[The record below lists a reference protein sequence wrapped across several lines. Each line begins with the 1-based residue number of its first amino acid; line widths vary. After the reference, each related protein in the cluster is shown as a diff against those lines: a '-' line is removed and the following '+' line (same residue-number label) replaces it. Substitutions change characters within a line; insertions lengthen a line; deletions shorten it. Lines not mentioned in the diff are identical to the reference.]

1 MIGSNLMKLF
11 GIGATPTSAPPAD
24 GLTEADRRAIAA
36 DLRPLDEVETGLGE
50 AVTRHVL
57 DGEKA
62 TAFLR
67 VEALLQPGQS
77 GSNASISAALQPWG
91 AYTKNEKEAARRRAT
106 RERVIMK
113 LEGFDPAVMRRYGEL
128 FAFHYATQGYRWNF
142 PGSDAS
148 PLWLRSLVALV
159 WNHLNGTDTPKGAGF
174 LSASR
179 ILAMLEGAG
188 IASLRPLVDCA
199 FSDGEER
206 RYGGS
211 GSANFLSMHGF
222 AEALAARPDEAVNAI
237 RKLAV
242 SGRKVMIEFLARTK
256 LIDADARFFDFVFGS
271 AGEGARPVREAAI
284 AALSGAD
291 EARLRA
297 KAEEA
302 LASRQS
308 SDRLAGVRVMLAR
321 LGAEALPILDA
332 HEASGEKAKAVLQ
345 TIATARGAAALAGES
360 AEGAADGAEGFVA
373 FDGTFVPAPPPPE
386 PEQPLP
392 ADLESALRDVFEAVN
407 AAARADYDRT
417 PAGRKWNERPAK
429 PFVPPIDPGFA
440 RLVVAAM
447 RGESLSQSD
456 RARVLQSVSGSL
468 DHWMVTARRAH
479 WSGLA
484 AVLGRSDVGPVALA
498 RLHFLGDGRNP
509 AWTRVVQD
517 VLGLYSYTSDAAEKE
532 LKRRLEADADFRAVA
547 EAAEQADRW
556 FHEEFAACGSSYVN
570 FPAHPKP
577 PRSGTVWPVLSANM
591 KAIDSA
597 FGSASGRARGNAA
610 DVALYCLRFFPRLP
624 SRFFPAVVD
633 RASQGTVRQR
643 NFARWLLRDVADL
656 TPVIAPMLEA
666 GPEATRIAGAR
677 WLGERRDPAAIAPL
691 RAALPKEKSVAASA
705 AILAALAACGDDVSD
720 QFSEEKLL
728 ADADTG
734 LAKTKADFSA
744 LFDADNLPALR
755 WADGRPVPEKLV
767 RWWFV
772 RAHKLKNPGGDPLL
786 HMALE
791 RLDRGD
797 AERLGR
803 EVLAA
808 FIAYDTRRPSSEE
821 ANAYAGQYAKS
832 RADSY
837 KRWRPDY
844 TEELAFAE
852 LRRDKLAEYLG
863 SALDH
868 RGLLALARFA
878 PPAES
883 TALVK
888 RFLRDHGKRPN
899 QCRALV
905 DALMANPVPSVLQL
919 VLAASQRHKQPG
931 LRKYAGEVAA
941 RYAED
946 RGWTPAELADRT
958 IPTAGLD
965 ETGILELPIGER
977 TFRARLETAK
987 NKKGGQELRLVL
999 ENPDGKPVASLPSP
1013 SGPDEAAEAKD
1024 AKSALSAAKKELKQT
1039 AELQTKRLYEAMC
1052 SGRIWPREDFEG
1064 FILGHPV
1071 MGRLVRRLVLSG
1083 HDAQGA
1089 PVASFRALD
1098 DGSFTDAEDGRIE
1111 IADFAG
1117 IAIAHRATLGE
1128 AASEAWRTH
1137 LTDYEVAPLFEQFER
1152 PTLEGAKPE
1161 ATRIEDRRG
1170 WMIDNLALRSA
1181 AEALGYGRGSVE
1193 DGAGFYTYEKT
1204 FPDSGL
1210 VAVIEFSGSYIGET
1224 ERVAKF
1230 LTTLTFEPAGGE
1242 RAGRWFGSDNGVKL
1256 ADVPPV
1262 LLSEAW
1268 NDYRQIAAKGT
1279 GFDPEHERKGGW

>member
-1 MIGSNLMKLF
+1 MKLF
-11 GIGATPTSAPPAD
+11 GIGATPATARSAE

-36 DLRPLDEVETGLGE
+36 DLQPLDEVEKGLGE

-57 DGEKA
+57 GGEEA
-62 TAFLR
+62 SAFLR
-67 VEALLQPGQS
+67 IEALLAGGRN
-77 GSNASISAALQPWG
+77 GSPPDIVSALQPWG
-91 AYTKNEKEAARRRAT
+91 AYTENKTENKRRLAARA
-106 RERVIMK
+106 RVIMG
-113 LEGFDPAVMRRYGEL
+113 LEGFDPGVMRRYGQL
-128 FAFHYATQGYRWNF
+128 FAYHYATGSYRWNF

-148 PLWLRSLVALV
+148 PLWLRTLVAMV
-159 WNHLNGTDTPKGAGF
+159 TNHLDRDQNPKGAGF
-174 LSASR
+174 LSVPR
-179 ILAMLEGAG
+179 IAAMLEGAG
-188 IASLRPLVDCA
+188 IAFLRPLVDCA
-199 FSDGEER
+199 FTDGEER
-206 RYGGS
+206 RYSSSGS
-211 GSANFLSMHGF
+211 GSYLRMDGF
-222 AEALAARPDEAVNAI
+222 AEALAARPDEALEAI
-237 RKLAV
+237 RALAA
-242 SGRKVMIEFLARTK
+242 SGRLTMLNLLARTQ
-256 LIDADARFFDFVFGS
+256 LINADPRFFDFAFAS
-271 AGEGARPVREAAI
+271 AGDGSRVVRDGAI
-284 AALSGAD
+284 ATLAGAD
-291 EARLRA
+291 AARIRQ
-297 KAEEA
+297 KANEA
-302 LASRQS
+302 LASRQAA
-308 SDRLAGVRVMLAR
+308 DRLAAVRMLLAR
-321 LGAEALPILDA
+321 FGAEALPILDA

-345 TIATARGAAALAGES
+345 AIATARGTATLASES
-360 AEGAADGAEGFVA
+360 DDGVADGAEGFVA
-373 FDGTFVPAPPPPE
+373 FDGALVPAPPPSEPE
-386 PEQPLP
+386 PPLP
-392 ADLESALRDVFEAVN
+392 ADLEAALREVFEAVN
-407 AAARADYDRT
+407 AAARVDYDRT
-417 PAGRKWNERPAK
+417 PPGKNWNERPAK
-429 PFVPPIDPGFA
+429 PFAQPIDPRVA
-440 RLVVAAM
+440 RHVVAAM
-447 RGESLSQSD
+447 RGESLSDAD
-456 RARVLQSVSGSL
+456 RKWVRRTVAGHL
-468 DHWMVTARRAH
+468 DHWMTTARRAH
-479 WSGLA
+479 WSGLL
-484 AVLGRSDVGPVALA
+484 AVMGRNDVGTVAIA
-498 RLHFLGDGRNP
+498 RLLFLDEGRNR

-517 VLGLYSYTSDAAEKE
+517 VLGLHSYTSDAAEKE
-532 LKRRLEADADFRAVA
+532 LKRRLEAGADFRAVIEAA
-547 EAAEQADRW
+547 EAAERPFRA
-556 FHEEFAACGSSYVN
+556 EYAECESGYAN
-570 FPAHPKP
+570 FPTHPKA
-577 PRSGTVWPVLSANM
+577 PRNDSVWPVLSANM
-591 KAIDSA
+591 DVLDAG
-597 FGSASGRARGNAA
+597 FGTVTSRARGNAA
-610 DVALYCLRFFPRLP
+610 DVALFALRFFPRLP
-624 SRFFPAVVD
+624 RRFFPAVVD
-633 RASQGTVRQR
+633 RASQGTLRQR
-643 NFARWLLRDVADL
+643 NFARWLLRDIADL

-691 RAALPKEKSVAASA
+691 RAALLKEKSVGASA

-728 ADADTG
+728 ADAEAG
-734 LAKTKADFSA
+734 LAKTKADFSV

-755 WADGRPVPEKLV
+755 WADGRPVPPKLV

-791 RLDRGD
+791 RLDRSD

-803 EVLAA
+803 EVLSA

-821 ANAYAGQYAKS
+821 ANAYAGQHAKS
-832 RADSY
+832 RADGY
-837 KRWRPDY
+837 KRWRQDY
-844 TEELAFAE
+844 TEDLAFAE
-852 LRRDKLAEYLG
+852 LRREKLAEYLG

-878 PPAES
+878 PAAES

-905 DALMANPVPSVLQL
+905 DALMANPTPSVLQL

-987 NKKGGQELRLVL
+987 NKKGGQDLRLVL

-1013 SGPDEAAEAKD
+1013 SDPDEASEAKD
-1024 AKSALSAAKKELKQT
+1024 AKAALSAAKKELKQT

-1052 SGRIWPREDFEG
+1052 SGRIWSREDFEG

-1071 MGRLVRRLVLSG
+1071 MVHLVRRLVLSG
-1083 HDAQGA
+1083 HDADGA
-1089 PVASFRALD
+1089 PIASFRALE
-1098 DGSFTDAEDGRIE
+1098 DGSFTDAEDGRVE
-1111 IADFAG
+1111 VAAFSG
-1117 IAIAHRATLGE
+1117 IAIAHRAGLGE

-1137 LTDYEVAPLFEQFER
+1137 LSDYEVAPLFEQFER

-1181 AEALGYGRGSVE
+1181 AEGLGYGRGSVE

-1204 FPDSGL
+1204 FPDSEL

-1230 LTTLTFEPAGGE
+1230 LTALTFEPAGGE

-1268 NDYRQIAAKGT
+1268 NDYHQIAAKGT
-1279 GFDPEHERKGGW
+1279 GYDPAHERKGGW